1 MDATSIPCSLWLVP
15 SLNAITYA
23 WLIDNDDAGSI
34 RHFLVHEMNIVE
46 AMIYIFQNCRPLSDH
61 VLTCLGTMICA
72 GTCF

>member
-1 MDATSIPCSLWLVP
+1 MDVTSIPCSLWLVAV
-15 SLNAITYA
+15 LNASIYA
-23 WLIDNDDAGSI
+23 RLIGNDAGSI

-72 GTCF
+72 GSCS